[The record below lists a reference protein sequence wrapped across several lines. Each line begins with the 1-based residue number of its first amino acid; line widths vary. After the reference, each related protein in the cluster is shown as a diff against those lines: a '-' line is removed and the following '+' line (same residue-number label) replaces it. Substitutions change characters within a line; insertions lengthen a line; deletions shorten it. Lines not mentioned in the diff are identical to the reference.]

1 MLEASSVRIAG
12 RATFRTGELF
22 RSGGQAFR
30 VVKCLGIGAMGE
42 VYEVEDQN
50 LGISRVIKLLAPILA
65 QTAPHLVARFL
76 RESKVLAKIRHPSC
90 VSVLAAGR
98 LDDGNPYYLM
108 ERIEGVALSRFIAKK
123 APFEPEVAL
132 PIVAQL
138 ASALEEVHARGVVH
152 RDVKPDNVLVSKGG
166 DSVRATLLDFG
177 VMRLLSDPVREGY
190 CGTPQY
196 SAPEQLAGE
205 EATPKMDVFALGLV
219 AFEMLTRT
227 RAYEDFASPRDRI
240 TVQAPRLTDT
250 TARVSHELV
259 DLVADMLALDPARR
273 LTARQ
278 VQDRLEKCPE
288 ARRDRPRVAN
298 AHGITQEELLSIP
311 PLFQAPIAVEDLE
324 SHTMPGGPP
333 VEVLEAARR
342 ALRPTFRGQALVGAD
357 DRGFSDDVVAL
368 AAKGLVNPD
377 RPGRAA
383 DEPFDIMAH
392 AQAVAQRA
400 VLRAAATGTGGA
412 QPPRGTEPYD
422 EPPPGASELLLGM
435 AQKWASGASAS
446 ARPEGRRAS
455 DRPLARESG
464 VREPSPRDK
473 HASDRLGHAL
483 TEPSRQA
490 MAPEPVQNAPIAN
503 GPRGPSGTV
512 PLRPAM
518 LEPVPPSPAT
528 TRSSGSSGG
537 TVPMRPAV
545 AQAASVA
552 EPAESLAQPA
562 RTFESPVKSPSR
574 RTPQPSNELSEAV
587 AAAREAH
594 RAAEARA
601 RLRKHALWIAPLFFV
616 VLVISFLLARYT
628 GLGLGGAS

>member
-1 MLEASSVRIAG
+1 MREASSVRIAG

-50 LGISRVIKLLAPILA
+50 LGIPRVIKLLAPHLA
-65 QTAPHLVARFL
+65 HSAPHLVARFL

-90 VSVLAAGR
+90 VLVLGAGR

-152 RDVKPDNVLVSKGG
+152 RDVKPDNVLVSKGA

-196 SAPEQLAGE
+196 SAPEQLSGE

-227 RAYEDFASPRDRI
+227 RAYEDFASPLERI
-240 TVQAPRLTDT
+240 KVPAPRLTDT
-250 TARVSHELV
+250 AARTSDELV
-259 DLVADMLALDPARR
+259 MLLADMLALDPAKR

-288 ARRDRPRVAN
+288 VRRDRPRPAN
-298 AHGITQEELLSIP
+298 PHGITQEELLSIP
-311 PLFQAPIAVEDLE
+311 PLYQAPIAVEDLE

-342 ALRPTFRGQALVGAD
+342 ALRPTFRGQALVGAEA
-357 DRGFSDDVVAL
+357 RGFSDDVVAL
-368 AAKGLVNPD
+368 AANGLVNPD
-377 RPGRAA
+377 RSGRVA

-392 AQAVAQRA
+392 AQAVARRA

-412 QPPRGTEPYD
+412 PPRGTEPYD

-435 AQKWASGASAS
+435 AQKWASGASAA
-446 ARPEGRRAS
+446 ARPEGRRPS
-455 DRPLARESG
+455 ERPVRESG
-464 VREPSPRDK
+464 VREPSARDK

-483 TEPSRQA
+483 TEPSMQGAR
-490 MAPEPVQNAPIAN
+490 VSDR
-503 GPRGPSGTV
+503 PRGPGATV
-512 PLRPAM
+512 PLRPA
-518 LEPVPPSPAT
+518 LQDVTPAAAPLT
-528 TRSSGSSGG
+528 TRSAGSGDARGGTG

-545 AQAASVA
+545 AQAQSAA
-552 EPAESLAQPA
+552 EPEPLAHPHEP
-562 RTFESPVKSPSR
+562 RTFESPVISPSR
-574 RTPQPSNELSEAV
+574 RTPQPSNELSDAV

-594 RAAEARA
+594 RAQEARA
-601 RLRKHALWIAPLFFV
+601 RLRKHALWIVPLFFG
-616 VLVISFLLARYT
+616 VLVIAYLVARHT
-628 GLGLGGAS
+628 GLGLGGPS